1 LVCNDPRVAQYIR
14 ENFVAVATSDLEYVN
29 RKEAGKREYAIMQRL
44 YAQSP
49 FPGAYQGIMLASSTG
64 KLFEHYTDYDPES
77 ALEALKAAKRDYDRM
92 EKSDR
97 LLQEPLRPGDAL
109 PHWRPSRE
117 DVIDIRVTKRSLP
130 DPRFPDLDQRNAMY
144 FHFDYLW
151 IKKSEV
157 ADFVPSQLKPGAER
171 SLDAKYV
178 ERFGLT
184 NLLTPEGQAWVP
196 PDLTNSWLK
205 AKVSTV
211 ASDVVHLEL
220 SGEFHLDASRP
231 ENDTKY
237 DGRLLGR
244 FVVSKD
250 LRSIVAFEAV
260 ALGDAVVRTR
270 NPAMHFGPSESKA
283 GAVFGLNGDEPNDQM
298 VPSGW
303 HLAYRDF

>member
-1 LVCNDPRVAQYIR
+1 MAQYIR

-29 RKEAGKREYAIMQRL
+29 RKEADRREYAIVQRI

-49 FPGAYQGIMLASSTG
+49 YPGAYQGIMLATSTG
-64 KLFEHYTDYDPES
+64 ELFEHYTEFDPDS

-92 EKSDR
+92 DASER
-97 LLQEPLRPGDAL
+97 VLQEPLRPGDAL
-109 PHWRPSRE
+109 PSWRPSRE

-130 DPRFPDLDQRNAMY
+130 DPRFPPEDQRNAMY

-157 ADFVPSQLKPGAER
+157 VDFVPADVKPGSER
-171 SLDAKYV
+171 ALDKKYV

-184 NLLTPEGQAWVP
+184 NLLTPEGQAWIP

-205 AKVSTV
+205 TKVSKV
-211 ASDVVHLEL
+211 APDGVHLEL

-231 ENDTKY
+231 ENDSKY

-260 ALGDAVVRTR
+260 ALGDALVRKR
-270 NPAMHFGPSESKA
+270 NPAMHLGPSDSKA
-283 GAVFGLNGDEPNDQM
+283 GAVFGLNGDDPNDQM